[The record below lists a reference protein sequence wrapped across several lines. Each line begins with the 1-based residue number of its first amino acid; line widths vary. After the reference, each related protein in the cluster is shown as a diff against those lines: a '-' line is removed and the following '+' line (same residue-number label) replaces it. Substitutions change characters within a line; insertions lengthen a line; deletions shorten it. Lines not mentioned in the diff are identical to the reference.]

1 MFVVEQDKLRQTNQ
15 AIFNG
20 RTSLAVLSE
29 VLNGTNH
36 LRSVRV
42 LVVVPRHDLDLV
54 GVVVA
59 TLVFRALFVVV
70 PNFETTVTVPQRTV
84 VVLNPA
90 CSYHHYTT
98 FQRRFQVFPVSFS
111 GGIFMRVTTCILI
124 CRSSESLGPRGLR
137 RGVCPAQV
145 LSSVRD
151 LAALRGDLGVDFM
164 GGEQIP
170 DGCVVGCLWPL
181 QLFPGGFWIEISPD
195 VFLKSAVGEGRYSF
209 DMEQST
215 IKDVIHP

>member
-36 LRSVRV
+36 LSSVRA
-42 LVVVPRHDLDLV
+42 LAVVPRHDLDLV

-59 TLVFRALFVVV
+59 TLVFHTLFVVV

-90 CSYHHYTT
+90 CSYHYYTT
-98 FQRRFQVFPVSFS
+98 FQRCFQVFPVSFFA
-111 GGIFMRVTTCILI
+111 GIFMRAITYILI
-124 CRSSESLGPRGLR
+124 YQSSASLGPRGLR

-151 LAALRGDLGVDFM
+151 LAALRGDLGMDFM

-170 DGCVVGCLWPL
+170 DGCVAGCLWPL
-181 QLFPGGFWIEISPD
+181 QLFPSGFWIEISPD
-195 VFLKSAVGEGRYSF
+195 VFLKGMVGERGFLF